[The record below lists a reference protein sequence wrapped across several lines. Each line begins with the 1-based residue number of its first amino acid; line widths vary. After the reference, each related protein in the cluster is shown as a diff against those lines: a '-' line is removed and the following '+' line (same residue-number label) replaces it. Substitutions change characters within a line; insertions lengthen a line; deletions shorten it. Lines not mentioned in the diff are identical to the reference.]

1 MVATYNDGL
10 VTHEYNYVEPKKKEL
25 FLPCTCESEL
35 LRVVKY
41 EGEDEIYLTVYSF
54 SAQKYSLWERIK
66 ILFGR
71 KTKSTDI
78 ILTKENFNKL
88 IRWKIK

>member
-1 MVATYNDGL
+1 MVTTYSDGL

-25 FLPCTCESEL
+25 FLSCACESEL
-35 LRVVKY
+35 LRVVKW
-41 EGEDEIYLTVYSF
+41 EDEDEIYLSVYSF

-66 ILFGR
+66 MLFGGKV
-71 KTKSTDI
+71 KTTDI

-88 IRWKIK
+88 KELC

>member
-25 FLPCTCESEL
+25 FLTCACESEL
-35 LRVVKY
+35 LRAIKW
-41 EGEDEIYLTVYSF
+41 EDEDEIYLSVYSF

-66 ILFGR
+66 ILFGG
-71 KTKSTDI
+71 KTKTTDI
-78 ILTKENFNKL
+78 ILTKKTFDKL
-88 IRWKIK
+88 KKIT

>member
-25 FLPCTCESEL
+25 FLPCTCETEL
-35 LRVVKY
+35 LRVIKW

-54 SAQKYSLWERIK
+54 SSRKYSFWERIE

-78 ILTKENFNKL
+78 ILTKKNFDKL
-88 IRWKIK
+88 KKLC

>member
-10 VTHEYNYVEPKKKEL
+10 VTHKYNYVEPKKKEL
-25 FLPCTCESEL
+25 FLPCTCEAEL
-35 LRVVKY
+35 LRVIKW
-41 EGEDEIYLTVYSF
+41 EGEEEIYLTIYSF

-66 ILFGR
+66 ILFGG

-78 ILTKENFNKL
+78 ILTKKNFDKL
-88 IRWKIK
+88 KKII